1 MLDIIINHILEI
13 LPYYIIFES
22 FYYITKK
29 SFSDFNTIY
38 FLLHFIVNLIN
49 TILILPYINILIQD
63 PLKFLHQSTINSI
76 NPTDS
81 TYHHLINLNIIYP
94 MVIGLHTFH
103 LIHHLNK
110 IKYDEFIHHTLTH
123 TFWYIVYLA
132 NNPIYII
139 PMIGMSGIPGGITY
153 LLLFLNKFNYISSIC
168 EKKIS
173 MYLNIWLRAPMCI
186 IFTPLL
192 YIQSLENNLFY
203 ETLFMIAFTMINGIH
218 FMHNITESYY
228 NKTLNNN

>member
-49 TILILPYINILIQD
+49 TIFILPYINILIQD
-63 PLKFLHQSTINSI
+63 PLKFLNQSTINTI
-76 NPTDS
+76 NTINLRDS
-81 TYHHLINLNIIYP
+81 MYHDLINLNMIYP

-110 IKYDEFIHHTLTH
+110 INYDELVHHTLTH
-123 TFWYIVYLA
+123 IFWYIVYLA
-132 NNPIYII
+132 NNPLYII
-139 PMIGMSGIPGGITY
+139 PMIGMAGIPGGITY

-173 MYLNIWLRAPMCI
+173 MYLNIWLRAPLCI
-186 IFTPLL
+186 IFT
-192 YIQSLENNLFY
+192 INLFGSW
-203 ETLFMIAFTMINGIH
+203 LFT
-218 FMHNITESYY
+218 
-228 NKTLNNN
+228 K